1 MITKSLGRIARLFCV
16 GFLFLACEHAGNAQT
31 AVSES
36 VVITGEEVPSAYG
49 APPGI
54 SRSRFSPLT
63 TAYVLPSGAMYAG
76 LIYEGDAFRDGPP
89 DHLFTEEIEIGLP
102 YRFGV
107 AFEISQ
113 ERFAGDTQN
122 RSLSLEARYAL
133 ADWNKIPLNPTLFAE
148 YKFGTGHVLHEERPP
163 EADMGMK
170 ELARQAFLNGEEVMV
185 DEEDKPKLPDAYELR
200 LLFSQDFGERVEWAM
215 NLFFEQEVSGDRG
228 REWGF
233 AQSAVVPL
241 WLEQERLKAGIEM
254 QYKNF
259 TDKDTRDDPTHS
271 FVIGPTMAWKPTGN
285 TRIDISPL
293 FGVTDESPRA
303 QVFAVFSILFGGG
316 GPETGEA
323 PASTRNR

>member
-1 MITKSLGRIARLFCV
+1 M
-16 GFLFLACEHAGNAQT
+16 
-31 AVSES
+31 
-36 VVITGEEVPSAYG
+36 PSAYG

-63 TAYVLPSGAMYAG
+63 TAYVLPPGAVYAG
-76 LIYEGDAFRDGPP
+76 LIYEGDVFQEGPP
-89 DHLFTEEIEIGLP
+89 EHFLTEEIEIGLP

-113 ERFAGDTQN
+113 ERFRGETDN
-122 RSLSLEARYAL
+122 RSFSLEVRYAL

-148 YKFGTGHVLHEERPP
+148 YKFGTGRILHEERPP
-163 EADMGMK
+163 EADMGME
-170 ELARQAFLNGEEVMV
+170 ELARSTHLNIEGIDGEDKIT
-185 DEEDKPKLPDAYELR
+185 DEEKPKLPDAYEFR
-200 LLFSQDFGERVEWAM
+200 LLLSQDFRERVEWAM
-215 NLFFEQEVSGDRG
+215 NWFFEQEIGGDRG

-233 AQSAVVPL
+233 AQSAVIPI
-241 WLEQERLKAGIEM
+241 WLEHERLKAGVEM

-259 TDKDTRDDPTHS
+259 TDKDTRDDPTQS
-271 FVIGPTMAWKPTGN
+271 FVIGPTLAWKPTRN

-293 FGVTDESPRA
+293 FGATDDSPRL
-303 QVFAVFSILFGGG
+303 QVFAVFSMLFGGE